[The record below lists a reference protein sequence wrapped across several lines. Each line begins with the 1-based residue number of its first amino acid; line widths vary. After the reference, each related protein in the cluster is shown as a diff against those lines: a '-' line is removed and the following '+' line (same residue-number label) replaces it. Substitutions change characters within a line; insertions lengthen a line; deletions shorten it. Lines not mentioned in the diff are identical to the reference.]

1 MRTLFMAIPLS
12 LLLAASHANAQSQSQ
27 DYPLTDTAP
36 VSTVR
41 VTATAPGVFV
51 TPDQTDQIKGNY
63 AMSNGWRLKVQPA
76 TRGIVATIDNERPM
90 RLIALSADRYA
101 TADGNVAMEFNRG
114 DSGDDMTMSYVPSSR
129 VAEVIVI
136 GSTVAS
142 R

>member
-12 LLLAASHANAQSQSQ
+12 LLLAASHASAQSQ
-27 DYPLTDTAP
+27 DYPLTDSAP
-36 VSTVR
+36 VSTVH
-41 VTATAPGVFV
+41 VTASAPGVYV

-63 AMSNGWRLKVQPA
+63 AMSNGWRLHVRPA
-76 TRGIVATIDNERPM
+76 TRGIVAAIDNEPPM

-129 VAEVIVI
+129 VAARIVI
-136 GSTVAS
+136 GSTVAA